1 MGIIQVQHIKAAC
14 EQRFYSFVDTTDLAL
29 TISPEDKADKI
40 LSRSLAAFAVA
51 ELSRCDDRIA
61 ANAVVDEFQDDGID
75 AFHYDREEHVCY
87 LVQSK
92 WRKNGSGGVDLGAV
106 LKFIQGINHLL
117 EAKVESL
124 GPKLQAKNS
133 DISDALGDSVARFV
147 LCIACTGQQELSPE
161 TQKPL
166 TQLLT
171 ELNEDDELV
180 TLRVLLQKDLH
191 DIVAHHAVGESVDLT
206 VMLHEYGA
214 VKTPY
219 RAFYGQLE
227 VGDISEWASY
237 GDNLYHRNIRGFK
250 GSTDVNTAIVDTLH
264 NRPDNFWYFNNG
276 ITILC
281 SQLTKQPIGGKSK
294 DSGVFE
300 CKGAS
305 IVNGAQ
311 TVGSVIAAL
320 NDGGPVEN
328 ARVVVRLISLEK
340 CPDEFGSE
348 LTRATN
354 TQNRI
359 EKRDFAA
366 LDPNQ
371 PRLRTELL
379 LSFNKE
385 YAYKTGEAQP
395 SSDAGCTLDEASV
408 ALACANDDVGYC
420 VQAKREIGRLYDNIK
435 QPPYTNLFNS
445 SLTALRLWKSVQI
458 LRIVESKLKQSRS
471 SLQGRA
477 KLISAHGNRFV
488 LHLIFRSIG
497 PDVLNNQSDIDEELT
512 KLITDETE
520 TVVADVIDAVGELFH
535 SGYAGSLFKNQTKCK
550 ALLAKMTK

>member
-14 EQRFYSFVDTTDLAL
+14 ERRFYGIVDTTDLPL
-29 TISPEDKADKI
+29 TMSPEAKDDKI

-61 ANAVVDEFQDDGID
+61 ANAVVDEFRDNGID

-92 WRKNGSGGVDLGAV
+92 WRKNGSGGVNVGAV

-133 DISDALGDSVARFV
+133 DISDALGDSLAKFV
-147 LCIACTGQQELSPE
+147 LCIACTGRQELSPE

-166 TQLLT
+166 RQLLT

-191 DIVAHHAVGESVDLT
+191 GIIAHHAVGESVDLT

-237 GDNLYHRNIRGFK
+237 GDHLYHRNIRGFK
-250 GSTDVNTAIVDTLH
+250 GSTDVNTAIVETLH

-294 DSGVFE
+294 V
-300 CKGAS
+300 
-305 IVNGAQ
+305 
-311 TVGSVIAAL
+311 
-320 NDGGPVEN
+320 
-328 ARVVVRLISLEK
+328 
-340 CPDEFGSE
+340 
-348 LTRATN
+348 
-354 TQNRI
+354 
-359 EKRDFAA
+359 
-366 LDPNQ
+366 
-371 PRLRTELL
+371 
-379 LSFNKE
+379 
-385 YAYKTGEAQP
+385 
-395 SSDAGCTLDEASV
+395 
-408 ALACANDDVGYC
+408 
-420 VQAKREIGRLYDNIK
+420 
-435 QPPYTNLFNS
+435 
-445 SLTALRLWKSVQI
+445 
-458 LRIVESKLKQSRS
+458 
-471 SLQGRA
+471 
-477 KLISAHGNRFV
+477 
-488 LHLIFRSIG
+488 
-497 PDVLNNQSDIDEELT
+497 
-512 KLITDETE
+512 
-520 TVVADVIDAVGELFH
+520 
-535 SGYAGSLFKNQTKCK
+535 
-550 ALLAKMTK
+550 